1 MSMVKKQKHTILKGE
16 GIHQHTLFGSI
27 QVEEKERDFST
38 VIVTSNGVLKHE
50 KPDGSFGEHKTLQ
63 VDKGKYIL
71 GKQIEYNP
79 FRQTVSQVW
88 D

>member
-1 MSMVKKQKHTILKGE
+1 MVKKQKHTILKGE